1 MPCFVPF
8 RSFPYTLDNSN
19 LFLSVVTS
27 ALQLKLFQLLN
38 RIFFVFTFLSVQF
51 KHSVQLCHINLF
63 FFCQPPK
70 KVVPCVR
77 ITFISFTGHFD
88 RKNQTTKHTN
98 KQANYKNQTNK
109 TKQKKEK
116 EKKHQFLFRIV
127 YKLYSTFAML
137 RHPSS

>member
-1 MPCFVPF
+1 MPCLVPF

-27 ALQLKLFQLLN
+27 PLQLKLFQLPN

-63 FFCQPPK
+63 FLPATEKGRALCPH
-70 KVVPCVR
+70 
-77 ITFISFTGHFD
+77 TAFISFTGHFD
-88 RKNQTTKHTN
+88 RKNQITKHTN

-109 TKQKKEK
+109 TKQKK
-116 EKKHQFLFRIV
+116 KKKKSINSYLEIV